1 MRFPDIGSK
10 IQIFSSVSP
19 SEDPEKVKTT
29 ILNIFPESKI
39 TNAED
44 FSICA
49 ETTDL
54 RTLEK
59 IRETVQS
66 TQSQKAFQRQLEK
79 HMNKN
84 STWFYLNKQAAFV
97 GRIALC
103 EEADESPLGPLKII
117 ITSTNMNRVIES
129 LIPNDDR

>member
-1 MRFPDIGSK
+1 MRFPDLGSK

-39 TNAED
+39 TDAKD

-54 RTLEK
+54 QTLEK